1 MSSSSS
7 SLSSSCLQ
15 SNLSRN
21 ILLLSSRDHESFG
34 PDAVSLF
41 SPGVSVE
48 RRQSPGA
55 SGPLAAKDQK
65 ARLMEAIRSA
75 EARLA

>member
-1 MSSSSS
+1 
-7 SLSSSCLQ
+7 
-15 SNLSRN
+15 
-21 ILLLSSRDHESFG
+21 
-34 PDAVSLF
+34 V
-41 SPGVSVE
+41 

-55 SGPLAAKDQK
+55 SGPLAAQDQK